1 VGVDFAIFQAK
12 NNRKFEYYGFRPTWM
27 ILDQTNQHIKTAAVK
42 EWWKF
47 AIKYAKG

>member
-1 VGVDFAIFQAK
+1 MK
-12 NNRKFEYYGFRPTWM
+12 SNRKFEYYGFRPTRM
-27 ILDQTNQHIKTAAVK
+27 IRNQTNNHIKNANIK